1 MTRPGRLCGAALLSL
16 ASAAPALAPADREA
30 QAGAVAATAAE
41 EGSAAAPATSVDMTP
56 RLRIQQLATE
66 LALVAERGPLD
77 PDELR
82 RTADQLR
89 AAASAYR
96 AALAETER
104 PRPPATPEGRK
115 VAQPITPQRVE
126 RPGSS
131 APPQAGSAE
140 LQGRQ
145 ETLTGTHLAPSPEAM
160 RARIGAG
167 ESPSAASPREL
178 VRQLTDQL
186 DELERLLSSQAP
198 ATTQIS
204 GITTRIQELA
214 ARLPATP

>member
-16 ASAAPALAPADREA
+16 ASAAPALAPADREV
-30 QAGAVAATAAE
+30 QAGAVAAE
-41 EGSAAAPATSVDMTP
+41 EGSDAAPATSVDMTP

-66 LALVAERGPLD
+66 LALVAERRPPD

-82 RTADQLR
+82 RTAEQLR
-89 AAASAYR
+89 AATSAYL
-96 AALAETER
+96 AALDATEQ
-104 PRPPATPEGRK
+104 PRSPATPEGRK
-115 VAQPITPQRVE
+115 AVQPITPQRVE
-126 RPGSS
+126 KPGSS

-140 LQGRQ
+140 LQARQ

-167 ESPSAASPREL
+167 EGPSAASPREL

-198 ATTQIS
+198 ATQIS